1 MTVLDKISTKN
12 EITLDLIM
20 SQVEIEMDILKKE
33 LNSRFISK
41 ETFDSNE
48 YQNRRKVGDIERLLN
63 QTRDELSHQKNL
75 L

>member
-41 ETFDSNE
+41 ETLDSNE